1 MASLGPNELNFDVDS
16 LNNSHCMASDQ
27 SISCH
32 TFSLD
37 ANKLIFCCFFMCIP
51 EADEFILYF
60 FDVYF
65 QTEVNSLRGEV
76 AQLKSLLMAHK
87 DCPIFQQQRN
97 TGQLNLEP
105 GTDMFEICPAFA

>member
-1 MASLGPNELNFDVDS
+1 MASLGPNELTFGVDS
-16 LNNSHCMASDQ
+16 LNTSHCMASDQ

-37 ANKLIFCCFFMCIP
+37 ANKLFFFFFMCIP
-51 EADEFILYF
+51 EADEFILCF

-105 GTDMFEICPAFA
+105 GTDMCEICPFFA